1 MACTNPTESSGLIT
15 NKLVA
20 MQPGLLT
27 TGPAFAQ
34 MSVYYLGICQNGQLP
49 SRSAYA
55 QEQTRYTAAGV
66 VTPPYDTLVA
76 DAQCLQQALG
86 KPPPVVPSPT
96 AMEWIEAN
104 PIVAAGGAAVAV
116 AALYWL
122 LAKK

>member
-1 MACTNPTESSGLIT
+1 MACTNPTETSGLIT
-15 NKLVA
+15 SKLVA

-34 MSVYYLGICQNGQLP
+34 MSIYYLGICQNGQIP
-49 SRSAYA
+49 TRTAYA
-55 QEQTRYTAAGV
+55 QEQTRYTASGV
-66 VTPPYDTLVA
+66 AMPPYETLVA
-76 DAQCLQQALG
+76 DTQCMQQAMG
-86 KPPPVVPSPT
+86 KSAPVVPSPT